1 VKAGGT
7 TFTQNLKIE
16 TVKPNRLKINLDFG
30 SEKFTT
36 AEAVGALT
44 VNWLHGAPGRNLKS
58 EFEMSMHPAP
68 TQFPKYPE
76 YVFEDPAKRFVNETQ
91 TIFEGNTDDEGKAT
105 IRADLSA
112 GKTAPGFLNVVF
124 RGKVFEESGNFSI
137 DRFSVPYSPY
147 ESYVGMKT
155 PQGEQYSGIL
165 YFDQP
170 HAVDLATL
178 DADGKPVSRSGI
190 QVAMYKLNWRWWWD
204 NSSESLANYIDGSYA
219 KLVREGTASTVNG
232 KGVWN
237 FEMKSATDEY
247 GRYFLRICDPI
258 SGHCTGQIIYIDTP
272 GWYSRM
278 RDNDSGGPD
287 LLTFTTDKTTYSIG
301 DDVKVTIPS
310 GNQGRALISIE
321 SGSRVIET
329 HWVDTQEG
337 ETKFSF
343 KATADMTPNVYVG
356 VSLMQ
361 PHAQTENDRPIRLY
375 GVMGIRVENP
385 ATHLEPVISMPEV
398 LEPAEKVSIKIS
410 EKSGRKMTYTV
421 AVVDEGLLD
430 ITRFKT
436 PDAWNR
442 FYSKEALGVKT
453 WDLFD
458 DVMGAFGA
466 RVERVLSIGG
476 DGDLAAKDDDP
487 RANRFKPVVKFFGPF
502 TIDGGSQ
509 THSFVMP
516 QYIGSVK
523 TMVVAG
529 YEGAYGKAEKATPVR
544 KPLMVL
550 ATLPRV
556 LGPEEKIKL
565 PITLFA
571 QEKSIRNVKIDI
583 KASGPLIITGSPSQ
597 TVAMSSAGDMTVD
610 FDLAVKSEI
619 GIGKIEVT
627 ATSGSHKATDV
638 IEIDIRNPNLPVTK
652 VTSSLVDAGKS
663 WNVDV
668 APYGIAGTNT
678 AMLEVSNLP
687 PVNLGSRLRYLIQ
700 YPHGCIEQTTSAVF
714 PQLYLHQVKVLTEIE
729 KSNIQRN
736 VTVAIERL
744 RSFLQRD
751 GGFGYWPGADQSD
764 TWGTTYAGHFLIEA
778 EALGYFVPDDI
789 LKRWKKYQKNK
800 ANEWRRDDRYYNSD
814 LMQAYRLYTL
824 ALANAAEIGAMNR
837 LREQGN
843 LTSTAAWMLAA
854 SYAKAGQPESAK
866 KIIEKLSMIV
876 KPYRELGYSYGSDIR
891 DKALIMETLVLL
903 KEKSKAFE
911 ILNDLSKYLSN
922 NNYWMS
928 TQETA
933 FCLKAIGSFVGMD
946 KRGELKFAY
955 TINGKT
961 IRATTELPVA
971 QVSIPINGLK
981 SQAIQVTSEST
992 GPLYTRLIMEGT
1004 PAQGNEENEAS
1015 NMNISVRYTTPEGAE
1030 LDVSNLEQGTEFMA
1044 EVVVQHT
1051 GIRSWYENVALSQV
1065 FPSGWEINNLRLTD
1079 DENLVKSSPYNY
1091 QDIRDDRVYTYFS
1104 LGVGNSHT
1112 FRVMLTASYAGTF
1125 YLPATSCEAMYDKSI
1140 YARRKGQV
1148 VQVTKR
1154 VTQ

>member
-1 VKAGGT
+1 
-7 TFTQNLKIE
+7 
-16 TVKPNRLKINLDFG
+16 
-30 SEKFTT
+30 
-36 AEAVGALT
+36 
-44 VNWLHGAPGRNLKS
+44 
-58 EFEMSMHPAP
+58 
-68 TQFPKYPE
+68 
-76 YVFEDPAKRFVNETQ
+76 
-91 TIFEGNTDDEGKAT
+91 
-105 IRADLSA
+105 
-112 GKTAPGFLNVVF
+112 
-124 RGKVFEESGNFSI
+124 
-137 DRFSVPYSPY
+137 
-147 ESYVGMKT
+147 
-155 PQGEQYSGIL
+155 
-165 YFDQP
+165 
-170 HAVDLATL
+170 
-178 DADGKPVSRSGI
+178 
-190 QVAMYKLNWRWWWD
+190 
-204 NSSESLANYIDGSYA
+204 
-219 KLVREGTASTVNG
+219 
-232 KGVWN
+232 
-237 FEMKSATDEY
+237 
-247 GRYFLRICDPI
+247 
-258 SGHCTGQIIYIDTP
+258 
-272 GWYSRM
+272 
-278 RDNDSGGPD
+278 
-287 LLTFTTDKTTYSIG
+287 
-301 DDVKVTIPS
+301 
-310 GNQGRALISIE
+310 
-321 SGSRVIET
+321 
-329 HWVDTQEG
+329 
-337 ETKFSF
+337 
-343 KATADMTPNVYVG
+343 
-356 VSLMQ
+356 
-361 PHAQTENDRPIRLY
+361 
-375 GVMGIRVENP
+375 
-385 ATHLEPVISMPEV
+385 
-398 LEPAEKVSIKIS
+398 
-410 EKSGRKMTYTV
+410 
-421 AVVDEGLLD
+421 
-430 ITRFKT
+430 
-436 PDAWNR
+436 
-442 FYSKEALGVKT
+442 
-453 WDLFD
+453 
-458 DVMGAFGA
+458 
-466 RVERVLSIGG
+466 
-476 DGDLAAKDDDP
+476 
-487 RANRFKPVVKFFGPF
+487 
-502 TIDGGSQ
+502 
-509 THSFVMP
+509 
-516 QYIGSVK
+516 
-523 TMVVAG
+523 
-529 YEGAYGKAEKATPVR
+529 
-544 KPLMVL
+544 
-550 ATLPRV
+550 
-556 LGPEEKIKL
+556 
-565 PITLFA
+565 
-571 QEKSIRNVKIDI
+571 
-583 KASGPLIITGSPSQ
+583 
-597 TVAMSSAGDMTVD
+597 
-610 FDLAVKSEI
+610 
-619 GIGKIEVT
+619 
-627 ATSGSHKATDV
+627 
-638 IEIDIRNPNLPVTK
+638 
-652 VTSSLVDAGKS
+652 
-663 WNVDV
+663 
-668 APYGIAGTNT
+668 
-678 AMLEVSNLP
+678 
-687 PVNLGSRLRYLIQ
+687 
-700 YPHGCIEQTTSAVF
+700 
-714 PQLYLHQVKVLTEIE
+714 LYLHQVKVLTEIE